1 MYVNGNVTVNGTITG
16 TFSGNVTGNCSGSSG
31 SCTGNAAT
39 ATNATELNGQLASYY
54 AAASSLPN
62 QALNTTSDAVFDSVL
77 CTNAS
82 AAIKIG
88 VYGGATYLAIN
99 GNYTIGSTVY
109 NVLNTYGNPLY
120 ITGTSNPI
128 VYINGN
134 LTVTGTI
141 SGSIAWNGG
150 TITNSFY
157 VSYSGTNRLWCSGNW
172 SVYTLYLSAAS
183 STAYPLAIGDTNND
197 WPPISWFDA
206 YGSLYLGSLLR
217 IGPRGTGANNTGYP
231 EIFCRTD
238 SIPGC
243 TIQLG
248 ASGQR
253 LDVVDY
259 GWTVDL
265 LLLDQSGNMTISNGV
280 TGNNY
285 GSFAGVNMEKN
296 WSSTWSDCTATTSIL
311 ANDTGSY
318 KCLMILGN
326 YSAGSGRRVG
336 IWDFLTVN
344 GSMNVTS
351 QCEAS
356 NFWVS
361 GSWLNSSSTLYIGG
375 SSGAYVTIFGNGS
388 FDPTVDNSFG
398 LGSGGNAWQGVVA
411 YTLYTN
417 TLIPKAGY
425 GYPVTIANGGVGGQ
439 LAITNT
445 NAGYSFTIGPGD
457 SGAGGNILAFG
468 NSSNWALMY
477 LSSGGTL
484 YCSTGGLVTSSIS
497 CSSISIGGNI
507 LPSSGG
513 SYYCGSYSYPWQIVD
528 TQYLYCN
535 IINSLTT
542 GITIYGGGGSC
553 GTSSS
558 YWNYVYSA
566 YIYYIHAPSAF
577 NELLHDEFN
586 EKINFDLIRKL
597 KLKGD
602 TIDPDCIGHLKNKDG
617 FYESSTMDGWHL
629 CVQQLIVKKLD
640 EQEIINDELKEEL
653 DKARAR
659 IDELQLR
666 IDELTLKIGGD

>member
-1 MYVNGNVTVNGTITG
+1 MKRCR
-16 TFSGNVTGNCSGSSG
+16 S
-31 SCTGNAAT
+31 
-39 ATNATELNGQLASYY
+39 
-54 AAASSLPN
+54 
-62 QALNTTSDAVFDSVL
+62 
-77 CTNAS
+77 
-82 AAIKIG
+82 
-88 VYGGATYLAIN
+88 
-99 GNYTIGSTVY
+99 
-109 NVLNTYGNPLY
+109 
-120 ITGTSNPI
+120 
-128 VYINGN
+128 
-134 LTVTGTI
+134 
-141 SGSIAWNGG
+141 
-150 TITNSFY
+150 
-157 VSYSGTNRLWCSGNW
+157 
-172 SVYTLYLSAAS
+172 TLYLSAPS
-183 STAYPLAIGDTNND
+183 SSAYPLAIGDTNND

-285 GSFAGVNMEKN
+285 GSFAGVNIEKN
-296 WSSTWSDCTATTSIL
+296 WSSTWTDCTSTTSIL

-344 GSMNVTS
+344 GSMNVTG

-361 GSWLNSSSTLYIGG
+361 GSWLNSSSTLYLGG
-375 SSGAYVTIFGNGS
+375 SSGAYVTIYGNGS

-398 LGSGGNAWQGVVA
+398 LGSGSNAWQGMVA
-411 YTLYTN
+411 YSVYTN

-425 GYPVTIANGGVGGQ
+425 GYPITIANGGVGGQ

-468 NSSNWALMY
+468 TSSNWALVY

-484 YCSTGGLVTSSIS
+484 YCSTGGLVTSTIS

-507 LPSSGG
+507 LPTSGG

-535 IINSLTT
+535 VINSLTT

-558 YWNYVYSA
+558 YRNYVYSV

-586 EKINFDLIRKL
+586 EKINFDLIRNI
-597 KLKGD
+597 KLKGE
-602 TIDPDCIGHLKNKDG
+602 TIDPDCIKHLKNKDG

-640 EQEIINDELKEEL
+640 EQEIIDDELREEL
-653 DKARAR
+653 DKARTR

-666 IDELTLKIGGD
+666 MDELTLKMGGD